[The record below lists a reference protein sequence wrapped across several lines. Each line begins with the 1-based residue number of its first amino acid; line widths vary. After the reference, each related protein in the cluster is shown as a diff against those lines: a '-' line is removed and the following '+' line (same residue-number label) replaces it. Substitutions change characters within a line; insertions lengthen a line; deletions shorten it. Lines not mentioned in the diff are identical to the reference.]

1 MWLFCIYKIVL
12 NRVFVQSSR
21 DLHPVVIRVQL
32 EKRHHC
38 ASTEDTMKK
47 YE

>member
-1 MWLFCIYKIVL
+1 MWLFLHLQIVL
-12 NRVFVQSSR
+12 NLVFVQSNR

-47 YE
+47 Y